1 MRYVDAL
8 TEKGLIC
15 TGPTS
20 VLTRSGIKKNSNL
33 HYTLGPIR
41 EAVEFFHNHQMM
53 TVERAAE
60 RQQIQRK
67 LSAIKNSELYQH
79 LHDAGAALF
88 SYMPLIYSRKEVS
101 P

>member
-8 TEKGLIC
+8 SEKGLIC

-20 VLTRSGIKKNSNL
+20 VLMRSGIKKNSNL